1 VDSHFFSPARARRLT
16 VIAVALTVA
25 AVPATAQDPPPQ
37 PDFELRLGTP
47 GEGQACFFERTGYE
61 GGEFCAS
68 AGEVALFL
76 TGDWAREISSIKVGP
91 GTVVELC
98 IDFNLENCTSF
109 SADTPELPEDLD
121 DNSRSLRVSVPQ

>member
-1 VDSHFFSPARARRLT
+1 MVNHIFSPARARRLA
-16 VIAVALTVA
+16 VIAVAITVV
-25 AVPATAQDPPPQ
+25 AVPAMAQPQ
-37 PDFELRLGTP
+37 PNFELQLGVP
-47 GEGQACFFERTGYE
+47 GEGQACFFERIGYE
-61 GGEFCAS
+61 GNEFCAS

-91 GTVVELC
+91 GTIVELC

-109 SADTPELPEDLD
+109 ESDAPELPVELD